1 MADQLLRF
9 LIADAGIRGEWVEL
23 DTSWQQV
30 TSRHSLD
37 TRCTS
42 LLGELCAAT
51 LLLSATIKHQGSITA
66 QIVGDGPIKLA
77 VVQCR
82 ADGTYRA
89 TLKLSE
95 SKPFPKDCSDLTT
108 LLNPGGQGRFVITI
122 DPQEE
127 GGQSYQGIVPLEG
140 KTVAR
145 MLERYMFR
153 SEQLPTRLWL
163 AADENRVAGMLLQ
176 KMPLD
181 TQGPRPDTDGWNR
194 LQKLAE
200 TLTPEE
206 MLSTNGQTALHRLFW
221 QEALGDVHGRE
232 LDFACQCSRERVS
245 NMLKMLGKDEIDSII
260 DEQGEVSVNCEYC
273 NSPYQFD
280 PVDCAGLFTDG
291 TMTGS
296 NTRQ

>member
-9 LIADAGIRGEWVEL
+9 LIAHAGIRGEWVDL
-23 DTSWQQV
+23 DTSWLQV

-37 TRCTS
+37 RRCTS

-51 LLLSATIKHQGSITA
+51 LLLSATIKHHGSITA

-95 SKPFPKDCSDLTT
+95 SRPMPADSPDQTDAPNLTE

-140 KTVAR
+140 NTVAR

-153 SEQLPTRLWL
+153 SEQLSTRLWL
-163 AADENRVAGMLLQ
+163 AANEDRVAGMLLQ

-181 TQGPRPDTDGWNR
+181 SKGPRPDADGWNR

-200 TLTPEE
+200 TMNTAE
-206 MLSTNGQTALHRLFW
+206 MLSTDGQTALHRLFW
-221 QEALGDVHGRE
+221 QEELGEVHG
-232 LDFACQCSRERVS
+232 A
-245 NMLKMLGKDEIDSII
+245 KMKLTPSLLSKAK
-260 DEQGEVSVNCEYC
+260 C
-273 NSPYQFD
+273 
-280 PVDCAGLFTDG
+280 
-291 TMTGS
+291 
-296 NTRQ
+296 R